1 MVYLLQE
8 VADEAECL
16 VLYHLQHEVGRSF
29 AQLKHQRQQ
38 FHAGVE
44 WRENEGLRWREGVR
58 EREVREG
65 VRERG
70 ERER

>member
-29 AQLKHQRQQ
+29 AQFKHQRQQ

-44 WRENEGLRWREGVR
+44 WRENEGLRW
-58 EREVREG
+58 
-65 VRERG
+65 
-70 ERER
+70 

>member
-16 VLYHLQHEVGRSF
+16 VLYHLQHEAGRSL

-44 WRENEGLRWREGVR
+44 WS
-58 EREVREG
+58 
-65 VRERG
+65 G
-70 ERER
+70 EREDVSEMKRVR